1 MLTLIS
7 ATPSPYAR
15 KNRIALLEKNVPF
28 TLRSEIPW
36 HHGTETPQHNPLE
49 KLPILLFDDGRP
61 PIYESWY
68 IQEYIVQKYA
78 GVGPRLMPEGVDE
91 ALAARRVQV
100 VADGGCDAMGLA
112 FFETSRGALKSDE
125 WMARQLRKV
134 HGAIKAIDAF
144 VKARTSDF
152 LIGDELSVA
161 DIAAGAMLGMMD
173 MVETQF
179 GLIRW
184 KEDYPELLAWWER
197 LEERESFRQTRP
209 VMFEL
214 TEKVV

>member
-36 HHGTETPQHNPLE
+36 QSGTETPQHNPLE

-78 GVGPRLMPEGVDE
+78 GRGPRLMPEGVDE
-91 ALAARRVQV
+91 ALVARWVQV
-100 VADGGCDAMGLA
+100 VADGGCDAMVC
-112 FFETSRGALKSDE
+112 FVFESNRIE
-125 WMARQLRKV
+125 
-134 HGAIKAIDAF
+134 F
-144 VKARTSDF
+144 N
-152 LIGDELSVA
+152 
-161 DIAAGAMLGMMD
+161 
-173 MVETQF
+173 
-179 GLIRW
+179 
-184 KEDYPELLAWWER
+184 
-197 LEERESFRQTRP
+197 
-209 VMFEL
+209 
-214 TEKVV
+214 